1 MNNIPISNKIP
12 EVDIAIKAA
21 QEAGNAI
28 LEIYQKDYKT
38 FTKTDDSPV
47 TDADLK
53 SNKIINKIPELD
65 IAIKAAQEASNT
77 ILEIY
82 QKGYNTFTKTDDS
95 PVTDAD
101 LKSNKIIK
109 EILSITKHSILSEE
123 DIDDQNRLSK
133 DTIWIID
140 PLDGTSDFIDKTGE
154 FTVMI
159 ALVQNKKP
167 ILGVISWPTEKTLF
181 VAQKNCGA
189 FRYSNDK
196 WDKISVTKIDEMSK
210 CRTVGSRHHLS
221 DKEKEF
227 IEKIGIEDF
236 TSIGSSL
243 KVGKISSGQ
252 AEAYITTTNK
262 MKEWDTAASYCIILE
277 AGGKMTDM
285 LGNDLKYNNKNVHH
299 QNGILVTNGLIHEKI
314 LQEFKKLE

>member
-1 MNNIPISNKIP
+1 PIP
-12 EVDIAIKAA
+12 D
-21 QEAGNAI
+21 
-28 LEIYQKDYKT
+28 
-38 FTKTDDSPV
+38 
-47 TDADLK
+47 
-53 SNKIINKIPELD
+53 KIPELD
-65 IAIKAAQEASNT
+65 IAIKAAQEASKV

-82 QKGYNTFTKTDDS
+82 KKDYNTFTKTDNS

-101 LKSNKIIK
+101 LKSNKVIN
-109 EILSITKHSILSEE
+109 EILSNTKYSILSEE
-123 DIDDQNRLSK
+123 DIDDQSRLSK
-133 DTIWIID
+133 DMIWIVD

-159 ALVQNKKP
+159 ALIQNKKP
-167 ILGVISWPTEKTLF
+167 ILGVIAWPTEKILF

-189 FRYSNDK
+189 FRYSDNK
-196 WDKISVTKIDEMSK
+196 WDKISVTKIDELPK

-221 DKEKEF
+221 EKEKEF
-227 IEKIGIEDF
+227 IKKIGIEDF

-262 MKEWDTAASYCIILE
+262 MKEWDTAASYCIISE

-285 LGNDLKYNNKNVHH
+285 LGNDLTYNNKNVHH
-299 QNGILVTNGLIHEKI
+299 QNGILVTNGLIHDKI
-314 LQEFKKLE
+314 VEEFKKLE

>member
-1 MNNIPISNKIP
+1 MNNIPIP
-12 EVDIAIKAA
+12 D
-21 QEAGNAI
+21 
-28 LEIYQKDYKT
+28 
-38 FTKTDDSPV
+38 
-47 TDADLK
+47 
-53 SNKIINKIPELD
+53 KIPELD
-65 IAIKAAQEASNT
+65 IAIKAAQEASNV

-82 QKGYNTFTKTDDS
+82 QKDYNTFTKTDNS

-101 LKSNKIIK
+101 LESNKIINK
-109 EILSITKHSILSEE
+109 ILSNTKYSILSEE
-123 DIDDQNRLSK
+123 DIDDQSRLSK
-133 DTIWIID
+133 DMIWIVD

-159 ALVQNKKP
+159 ALIQNKKP
-167 ILGVISWPTEKTLF
+167 ILGVIAWPTEKILF

-189 FRYSNDK
+189 FRYLDNK
-196 WDKISVTKIDEMSK
+196 WDKISVTKIDELPK

-221 DKEKEF
+221 EKEKEF
-227 IEKIGIEDF
+227 IKKIGIEDF

-262 MKEWDTAASYCIILE
+262 MKEWDTAASYCIVSE

-285 LGNDLKYNNKNVHH
+285 LGNDLTYNNKNVHH
-299 QNGILVTNGLIHEKI
+299 QNGILVTNGLIHDKI
-314 LQEFKKLE
+314 VEEFKKLE